1 MHANKFVSVG
11 NGFSV
16 LNNGV
21 ETPVINQD
29 GTLNGGS
36 VIDNASITAAK
47 LASNAVETA
56 KIKDAAVETAKIKD
70 AAVETAKIKDANV
83 TLAKLASGIT
93 PSHVVK
99 FVALGSSITDT
110 TLAGLAVGDLV
121 IRILAADG
129 TVTAKLCETADT
141 LPDDPADADY
151 LIVLRAVA

>member
-47 LASNAVETA
+47 LASN
-56 KIKDAAVETAKIKD
+56 AVETAKIKD

-151 LIVLRAVA
+151 LIVLRAAA